1 MIKTCPTCKKEF
13 HSVFKHCS
21 VKCSKS
27 IIHQATRRKMSLA
40 KKGKMPKF
48 IPDNHGR
55 HHSLETIEKMR
66 KSSYWKGK
74 HLPKEM
80 VQRMKGRVVTDE
92 TRRKIGL
99 SSKGRR
105 HTEEQKRKIGLKS
118 IGNKYGWKGGLTP
131 VYTLIRCS
139 LKYSEWRQKVFTRDM
154 FTCMDCGDKTGG
166 NLEAHHVKSFSVLV
180 KESETYFPLL
190 NLYDSSMLYSPL
202 WDIDNGKTLCEKCHR
217 KYFKNTSKVRQ

>member
-105 HTEEQKRKIGLKS
+105 HTEEQKRKYIPQITSGEKLCAF
-118 IGNKYGWKGGLTP
+118 GLTEAGAGSDFMG
-131 VYTLIRCS
+131 I
-139 LKYSEWRQKVFTRDM
+139 KTRAVKK
-154 FTCMDCGDKTGG
+154 GDK
-166 NLEAHHVKSFSVLV
+166 VKVIMNSVDMMHDFVIDELNIKSAIAKSGSSAEVEFTADKVGSFEFYCSVG
-180 KESETYFPLL
+180 S
-190 NLYDSSMLYSPL
+190 
-202 WDIDNGKTLCEKCHR
+202 HR
-217 KYFKNTSKVRQ
+217 KMGMVGTLVVTE